1 MSPGYSQMVTSALE
15 EINRLDH
22 SFPVYPGSPLS
33 IYIPQAGFLW
43 SDDKYW
49 NEDAGVFEQI
59 AENEFDDTDW
69 QLEGDEEN
77 NRTEPQRPRVYF
89 SDSVGR
95 TSEYLH

>member
-1 MSPGYSQMVTSALE
+1 MVTSALE